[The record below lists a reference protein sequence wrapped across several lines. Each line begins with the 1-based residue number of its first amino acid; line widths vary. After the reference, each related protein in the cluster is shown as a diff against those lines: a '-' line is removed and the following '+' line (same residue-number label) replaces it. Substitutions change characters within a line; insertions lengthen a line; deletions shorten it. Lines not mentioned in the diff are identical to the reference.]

1 VRVDVVVVGAGHAG
15 CEAAAAAARLG
26 ARVAVVTHDV
36 AATARLSCNP
46 AIGGLGKGHLVREL
60 DALGGLM
67 ARAADATTV
76 QFRRLNT
83 RKGLAVRSS
92 RAQVDVDAYPAAM
105 QALLRAIEGIQWVR
119 GEVVTL
125 CERDGRIDGVGL
137 ADGSEV
143 RARAVIL
150 TTGTFLAGVMHRGEE
165 RALGGRVG
173 DGAAQPLAVALRA
186 RGLAAMRLKTG
197 TVPRVHKDSVDWARL
212 PLQDAAEPDGRLSF
226 AEVARQVAPL
236 EVRSTYTNPTT
247 HAIIAENLHR
257 SPMVTGAIEGV
268 GPRYCPSVED
278 KVRRFGDRDRH
289 LLFLEPE
296 GHATPQVYVGG
307 LSTSL
312 PADVQRDVVHSIE
325 GLERAQI
332 LRFGYAVEYDAY
344 DPRDLGPDLQH
355 RGWPGLFLAGQ
366 INGTSGYEEAAV
378 QGFVAGVSAARGEPL
393 TLARTEA
400 YIGVLVDDL
409 RTAGVGGEPYRMLT
423 SRAEHRLLL
432 REDNADR
439 RLMPIGRALGLVDDA
454 TWDALQARDAARAT
468 AAAMLETV
476 LPVTDALVEAAR
488 GLGTA
493 VPTQPATA
501 HAWLLRPEVDWDGL
515 RRLWPALPPL
525 APDVAEGLAVDVKY
539 AGYVARAERRLAQAA
554 RSEHVA
560 LPADAVWS
568 AVPGLST
575 ECRERI
581 VAARPRD
588 VGSLSRIPGVTPA
601 AVSAVLVWLAAGMAR
616 GTSTRDDVGGP
627 SPSAGA
633 C

>member
-1 VRVDVVVVGAGHAG
+1 MRSDVIVVGAGHAG

-26 ARVAVVTHDV
+26 ARVVVCTHDV

-76 QFRRLNT
+76 QFRHLNT

-105 QALLRAIEGIQWVR
+105 VGLLSQIPGIAWVR
-119 GEVVTL
+119 GEVVGL
-125 CERDGRIDGVGL
+125 VEVAGRIDGVVL

-143 RARAVIL
+143 RGAAVIL
-150 TTGTFLAGVMHRGEE
+150 TTGTFLGGVMHRGEE
-165 RALGGRVG
+165 RTLGGRVG
-173 DGAAQPLAVALRA
+173 DGAATPLAEALRA
-186 RGLAAMRLKTG
+186 RGLRAMRLKTG
-197 TVPRVHKDSVDWARL
+197 TVPRVHRDSVAWERL
-212 PLQDAAEPDGRLSF
+212 PMQEASSPDGRLSF
-226 AEVARQVAPL
+226 ATVARGVAPL
-236 EVRSTYTNPTT
+236 EVRSTYTNAVT
-247 HAIIAENLHR
+247 HAIITENLHR

-278 KVRRFGDRDRH
+278 KVRRFADRERH

-296 GHATPQVYVGG
+296 GHHTPAVYVGG

-312 PADVQRDVVHSIE
+312 PAEVQDAVVHSIE

-332 LRFGYAVEYDAY
+332 LRHGYAVEYDAY
-344 DPRDLGPDLQH
+344 DPRDLGPDLAH

-378 QGFVAGVSAARGEPL
+378 QGFVAGVSAAQRAPF
-393 TLARTEA
+393 TLSRTKA
-400 YIGVLVDDL
+400 YLGVLVDDL

-439 RLMPIGRALGLVDDA
+439 RLMPIGRALGLIDDA
-454 TWDALQARDAARAT
+454 TWSAFEARNAARVQAESMLDQIVPATEEVVAAARA
-468 AAAMLETV
+468 
-476 LPVTDALVEAAR
+476 
-488 GLGTA
+488 LGTA
-493 VPTQPATA
+493 PPTQAASA
-501 HAWLLRPEVDWDGL
+501 HAWLLRPEVDWAGL
-515 RRLWPALPPL
+515 RTLCPTLPEL
-525 APDVAEGLAVDVKY
+525 SEDVAEGLTVDVKY
-539 AGYVARAERRLAQAA
+539 AGYVARAERRLEQAA

-560 LPADAVWS
+560 LPADAAWA

-581 VAARPRD
+581 AAARPAD

-601 AVSAVLVWLAAGMAR
+601 AVSAVLVWLAAGM
-616 GTSTRDDVGGP
+616 GTQAAARDDAARSRP
-627 SPSAGA
+627 STGA

>member
-1 VRVDVVVVGAGHAG
+1 VRSDVIVVGAGHAG

-26 ARVAVVTHDV
+26 ARVVVCTHTV

-92 RAQVDVDAYPAAM
+92 RAQVDVDAYPSAM
-105 QALLRAIEGIQWVR
+105 AALLGAIPGITWVES
-119 GEVVTL
+119 EVAGLVDV
-125 CERDGRIDGVGL
+125 DGRVDGVVL
-137 ADGSEV
+137 ADGAEV
-143 RARAVIL
+143 RADAVIL
-150 TTGTFLAGVMHRGEE
+150 TTGTFLGGVMHRGEE
-165 RALGGRVG
+165 QAPGGRVG
-173 DGAAQPLAVALRA
+173 DGAAKPLAAELRA
-186 RGLAAMRLKTG
+186 RGLRAMRLKTG
-197 TVPRVHKDSVDWARL
+197 TVPRVHRDSVAWRRL
-212 PLQDAAEPDGRLSF
+212 PTQEPSEPDGRLSF
-226 AEVARQVAPL
+226 ASVGRDIAPL
-236 EVRSTYTNPTT
+236 EVRSTYTNPST
-247 HAIIAENLHR
+247 HAIIAANLHR

-278 KVRRFGDRDRH
+278 KVRRFADRDRH

-296 GHATPQVYVGG
+296 GHHTPAVYVAG

-312 PADVQRDVVHSIE
+312 PADVQEAVVHSIE
-325 GLERAQI
+325 GLERAEI
-332 LRFGYAVEYDAY
+332 LRYGYAVEYDAY

-355 RGWPGLFLAGQ
+355 RGWPGLYLAGQ

-378 QGFVAGVSAARGEPL
+378 QGFVAGVSAARRAPL
-393 TLARTEA
+393 TLSRTSA
-400 YIGVLVDDL
+400 YVGVLIDDL

-454 TWDALQARDAARAT
+454 TWAAFEARAAARTEAE
-468 AAAMLETV
+468 AV
-476 LPVTDALVEAAR
+476 LDRIVPVTDDVVAAALA
-488 GLGTA
+488 LGTA
-493 VPTQPATA
+493 PPGQPASART
-501 HAWLLRPEVDWDGL
+501 WLLRPEVDWQGL
-515 RRLWPALPPL
+515 RTLCPELPVLPD
-525 APDVAEGLAVDVKY
+525 DVAEGLTVDVKY
-539 AGYVARAERRLAQAA
+539 AGYVARAERRLEQAA
-554 RSEHVA
+554 RSERVP
-560 LPADAVWS
+560 LPADAVWA

-581 VAARPRD
+581 AAARPAD

-601 AVSAVLVWLAAGMAR
+601 AVSAILVWLAAGMGGNRAAR
-616 GTSTRDDVGGP
+616 VDTGGGGP
-627 SPSAGA
+627 LAGA